1 MSKNQI
7 VAKVFA
13 AVLAI
18 GLVLHTSALTAFAI
32 SANDSSITQ
41 PVYGIVN
48 TGNDNLNIRS
58 GPDTTYGIIGQL
70 SSGTYI
76 MIVGTSGA
84 FYKVQYTENG
94 QSYGWVAQQYVI
106 DMSTVCPGKVKCNT
120 ESSSIYI
127 RENANPNANQFGYMP
142 HASYAPAISS
152 QIYNNGWYHIVW
164 GHRTGYVT
172 SQYGLFTAY

>member
-1 MSKNQI
+1 MSRNHLL
-7 VAKVFA
+7 VRFLS

-18 GLVLHTSALTAFAI
+18 GLVFYLSTSTAFAI

-48 TGNDNLNIRS
+48 TGDDNLNIRS
-58 GPDTTYGIIGQL
+58 GPSTDYGIIGQL

-76 MIVGTSGA
+76 MIVGASGA

-94 QSYGWVAQQYVI
+94 QSYGWVAKQYVI
-106 DMSTVCPGKVKCNT
+106 DMSVVCPGKVKCNT
-120 ESSSIYI
+120 ESSSIYV
-127 RENANPNANQFGYMP
+127 REAADQNSNQFGYMP